1 MAKKNQPSQRP
12 KQPANRPAAQNPTPT
27 PAAPKAATGTP
38 KAAPAP
44 RRTENR
50 SNVFST
56 GSRELLFGRRN
67 FMLFGLAL
75 LLLFVGLALMAGGAQ
90 PDPNVWK
97 DEYPYSFTRITL
109 APILMVASFVVA
121 IWGIFA
127 KDKSGKVLVED
138 SPNP

>member
-27 PAAPKAATGTP
+27 PAAPKAV
-38 KAAPAP
+38 PAP

-138 SPNP
+138 NLNS

>member
-1 MAKKNQPSQRP
+1 MAKKNQPQQRP
-12 KQPANRPAAQNPTPT
+12 KQATNRPTAQNPA
-27 PAAPKAATGTP
+27 PAPVAAKAPA
-38 KAAPAP
+38 AP

-50 SNVFST
+50 QNVFTT
-56 GSRELLFGRRN
+56 GSREMLFGRRN

-127 KDKSGKVLVED
+127 KEKSGKVLADD
-138 SPNP
+138 SPNS